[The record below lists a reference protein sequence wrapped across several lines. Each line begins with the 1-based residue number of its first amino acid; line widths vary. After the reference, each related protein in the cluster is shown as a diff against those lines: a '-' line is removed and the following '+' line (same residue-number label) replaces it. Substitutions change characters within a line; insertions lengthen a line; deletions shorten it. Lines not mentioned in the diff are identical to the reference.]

1 MARFMRKT
9 LTRRGFLEA
18 SGGSP
23 VAAGRTGCVRS
34 GEGPEDECAA
44 GAVDEAIASVPA
56 GVQLC
61 CFRHLL
67 EEAFPGT
74 LAEVATLVYAG
85 VELAG
90 YHDYEA
96 AEPHLLPGG
105 VKLQLDTPDAA
116 NGDAVV
122 PEVTTRGPGRIK
134 SMHVKPS
141 AHVAAQRFEPL
152 AGDDSLPREEIS
164 ARNESLGGSERY
176 VAECEEEE
184 SLSPPNALKSN
195 RERVREYG
203 S

>member
-1 MARFMRKT
+1 MRET
-9 LTRRGFLEA
+9 LTRRGFPEA
-18 SGGSP
+18 SGS
-23 VAAGRTGCVRS
+23 A
-34 GEGPEDECAA
+34 
-44 GAVDEAIASVPA
+44 DEAIASVPA

-122 PEVTTRGPGRIK
+122 PEVIKRGPGRTKSTQIK
-134 SMHVKPS
+134 SCTRG
-141 AHVAAQRFEPL
+141 AEQRFEPL
-152 AGDDSLPREEIS
+152 AGDDSLPREEIF
-164 ARNESLGGSERY
+164 ARSESVGESERY
-176 VAECEEEE
+176 VVECEHE